1 VPHGSVP
8 STYLATDLLVIGC
21 EPFSVPEE
29 IREHVDFI
37 RVTHVPKNAPPKYSN
52 HTQSNARSFG
62 RPLPDGIVTGVASSL
77 DTCDKHITPQC
88 LRQLYSI
95 NIKPE
100 VPQLNSFGVGV
111 SSFVKFTCFS

>member
-1 VPHGSVP
+1 MPHRSVL

-29 IREHVDFI
+29 IRGHVDLI
-37 RVTHVPKNAPPKYSN
+37 RVTHVPEDAPPKYSN
-52 HTQSNARSFG
+52 HTQNNARSFG
-62 RPLPDGIVTGVASSL
+62 RPLPDDIVTGVASLL
-77 DTCDKHITPQC
+77 DSCDKYITPQC

-100 VPQLNSFGVGV
+100 VPQQNSFGVGV